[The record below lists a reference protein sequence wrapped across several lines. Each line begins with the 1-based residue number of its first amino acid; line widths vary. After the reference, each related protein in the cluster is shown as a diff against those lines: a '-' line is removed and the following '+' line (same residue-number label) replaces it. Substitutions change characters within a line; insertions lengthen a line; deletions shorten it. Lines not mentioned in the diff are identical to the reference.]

1 MRVLIHSNC
10 EELDRNLAPV
20 DYNKL
25 PDLKRKWGG
34 NLGNKLF
41 LTSMDVYCHM
51 RGVEY
56 EYLTP
61 DMTVDYI
68 NNSFDLILW
77 PLANCFAA
85 SKEIMGYLQDY
96 ILRLNQYKVPVL
108 ALGAG
113 AQASSYDDI
122 DALIEA
128 IKPTATEFIEAVHRT
143 GGIFGLRGYFTKE
156 IFERMGFKD
165 DYVTGCP
172 SMYQMGRNL
181 HIEKKRFDK
190 NFNIALNGD
199 KTSMK
204 IYRKNGFSEKYPNL
218 YFVDQ
223 GEYIIPLYDR
233 QKIIVGVK
241 HIRSMMEMYSKL
253 GVEMLAN
260 NRIICIYDLPRL
272 AQYLK
277 DIKINLSF
285 GQRIH
290 GNILSTLLGIP
301 AIVYI
306 HDSRTKE
313 LAEYFDLPIYAR
325 KDGCIDIEQAYENAN
340 WDKFNISFGNKYDE
354 FEKLLIEYGMPP
366 ISSNEYT
373 FLDDADNYKL
383 PQYNNDYS
391 IYQEILRKR
400 IFWIGKG

>member
-1 MRVLIHSNC
+1 M
-10 EELDRNLAPV
+10 
-20 DYNKL
+20 
-25 PDLKRKWGG
+25 GG

-51 RGVEY
+51 KGVEY
-56 EYLTP
+56 EYLTS
-61 DMTVDYI
+61 DMTADYI

-122 DALIEA
+122 DTLVEA
-128 IKPTATEFIEAVHRT
+128 IKPTATEFIEAIHRT
-143 GGIFGLRGYFTKE
+143 GGVFGLRGYFTKE
-156 IFERMGFKD
+156 IFERLGFKD

-181 HIEKKRFDK
+181 NITKKKFK
-190 NFNIALNGD
+190 KEFNIALNGN
-199 KTSMK
+199 KNSMK
-204 IYRKNGFSEKYPNL
+204 LYRKNGFSEKYPNL

-223 GEYIIPLYDR
+223 GEYIIPLYDK
-233 QKIIVGVK
+233 QKVIGGVK
-241 HIRSMMEMYSKL
+241 HIRSMMEKYSRL

-260 NRIICIYDLPRL
+260 NKIICIYDLPRL

-277 DIKINLSF
+277 DIKTDLSF

-313 LAEYFDLPIYAR
+313 LAEYFDLPIYTQ
-325 KDGCIDIEQAYENAN
+325 KNGYVDIEQAYENAN
-340 WDKFNISFGNKYDE
+340 WDRFNISFGGKYDK
-354 FEKLLIEYGMPP
+354 FEELLIKYGMPP

-373 FLDDADNYKL
+373 FLNDVDNYKL

-391 IYQEILRKR
+391 IWQKILRKK

>member
-1 MRVLIHSNC
+1 MRVLIHSNR

-20 DYNKL
+20 NYNKL

-51 RGVEY
+51 SGVEY
-56 EYLTP
+56 EYLTS
-61 DMTVDYI
+61 DMTIDYI

-85 SKEIMGYLQDY
+85 SNEIMGYLQNY

-122 DALIEA
+122 DALVEA
-128 IKPTATEFIEAVHRT
+128 IKPTATAFIEAVHRT
-143 GGIFGLRGYFTKE
+143 GGVFGLRGYFTKE
-156 IFERMGFKD
+156 LFERLGFKE

-181 HIEKKRFDK
+181 HIEKKLFTK
-190 NFNIALNGD
+190 EFNIALNGD
-199 KTSMK
+199 KTSMI

-223 GEYIIPLYDR
+223 GEYVLPLYDR
-233 QKIIVGVK
+233 QKIIGGVK
-241 HIRSMMEMYSKL
+241 QIRSMMEMYSRL

-260 NRIICIYDLPRL
+260 NKIICIYDLPRL
-272 AQYLK
+272 AQHLK
-277 DIKINLSF
+277 DIEIDLSF

-290 GNILSTLLGIP
+290 GNILCTLMGIP

-306 HDSRTKE
+306 HDSRTRE
-313 LAEYFDLPIYAR
+313 LAEYFELPIYVP
-325 KDGCIDIEQAYENAN
+325 KDGYVDIEQAYENAS
-340 WDKFNISFGNKYDE
+340 WDRFNKNFGDKYDR
-354 FEKLLIEYGMPP
+354 FEELLIKYGMPP
-366 ISSNEYT
+366 ISTNEYT
-373 FLDDADNYKL
+373 FLKDVDDYKL
-383 PQYNNDYS
+383 PEYTNDYS
-391 IYQEILRKR
+391 IYQNVLKKR
-400 IFWIGKG
+400 IFWIGKK